1 MHKHIAKLPRP
12 FPIIC
17 PSEQRCRLGPSDQRA
32 TDREAIREAARNAA
46 LTYRMISLARVTR
59 KSAIVSQPEMYSMMI
74 RYLQR
79 SAG

>member
-1 MHKHIAKLPRP
+1 MS
-12 FPIIC
+12 C
-17 PSEQRCRLGPSDQRA
+17 
-32 TDREAIREAARNAA
+32 DRKTIRNPAGAAA